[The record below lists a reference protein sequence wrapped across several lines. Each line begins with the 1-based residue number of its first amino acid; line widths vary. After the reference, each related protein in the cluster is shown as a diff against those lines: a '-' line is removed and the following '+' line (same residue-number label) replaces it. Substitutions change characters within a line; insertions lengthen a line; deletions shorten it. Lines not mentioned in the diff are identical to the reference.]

1 MENETAPPLAPLSE
15 PAPGLPTPR
24 LASRGSLRELL
35 LFLLAAVALFILV
48 QSAALYLLAARARQ
62 ADPAVPWPHLLRQ
75 VAERHQFDAFFAVPV
90 QAAYYV
96 LLLLLLYAIVRARRG
111 LPFWSSLAVR
121 SLPWGHTAQALTA
134 GILLAL
140 LVNFLNLVIP
150 PPEPLAFDRLFTGR
164 AAALLII
171 SASLLLAPLAEE
183 IVFRGYIY
191 GVLERLWGVTPAV
204 LGSGFLFGSIHF
216 PQLWPGFFQM
226 LLLCL
231 VGVVFSLA
239 RARTGTTVASIVLH
253 FGYNATISF
262 FFLLSPTFRALPAL
276 F

>member
-1 MENETAPPLAPLSE
+1 MENDTAPALAPLPE
-15 PAPGLPTPR
+15 AGPGTPHPPS
-24 LASRGSLRELL
+24 LGNLRELL
-35 LFLLAAVALFILV
+35 FFLLAGLALFVLV
-48 QSAALYLLAARARQ
+48 QSAALYLLTLSARRQ
-62 ADPAVPWPHLLRQ
+62 DPHLPWPQLLRQ

-96 LLLLLLYAIVRARRG
+96 LLLLLLYVMVRVIRG
-111 LPFWSSLAVR
+111 LPFWSGLAVR
-121 SLPWGHTAQALTA
+121 SLPWGHTVQALAA

-140 LVNFLNLVIP
+140 LINLLNLVIP

-164 AAALLII
+164 AAALLIV
-171 SASLLLAPLAEE
+171 SASLLLAPLVEE

-204 LGSGFLFGSIHF
+204 LGSGLLFGSIHF

-253 FGYNATISF
+253 FSYNATISF
-262 FFLLSPTFRALPAL
+262 FFLVSPTFRALPAL